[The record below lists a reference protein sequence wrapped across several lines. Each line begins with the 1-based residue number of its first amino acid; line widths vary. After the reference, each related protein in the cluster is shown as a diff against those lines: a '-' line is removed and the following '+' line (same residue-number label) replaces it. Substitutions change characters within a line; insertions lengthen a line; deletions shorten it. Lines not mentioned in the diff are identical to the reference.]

1 MLQGQVMF
9 CTYHEYRASYALLG
23 FLGIIT
29 GLIDATIDDFTV
41 KAFLWAGFMMLFL
54 GIISYEFI
62 VMPTPPRPRL
72 QAFLFVIL
80 GYMGFL
86 SFHHFTWYVLAMLL
100 GKLGEGPLWLMP
112 HLYVDL
118 LTYTIVMFSFMG
130 IYSFYLYYINFFDCS
145 T

>member
-1 MLQGQVMF
+1 L
-9 CTYHEYRASYALLG
+9 AI
-23 FLGIIT
+23 LGIFT
-29 GLIDATIDDFTV
+29 GVVDASIDDFTV
-41 KAFLWAGFMMLFL
+41 KAFVWTGFIMLFF

-72 QAFLFVIL
+72 QAFLFIIF
-80 GYMGFL
+80 GFMGFL
-86 SFHHFTWYVLAMLL
+86 SYHHFTWYVLAMLL

-112 HLYVDL
+112 HVYVDL

-130 IYSFYLYYINFFDCS
+130 LYAIYLYYINYFDCS